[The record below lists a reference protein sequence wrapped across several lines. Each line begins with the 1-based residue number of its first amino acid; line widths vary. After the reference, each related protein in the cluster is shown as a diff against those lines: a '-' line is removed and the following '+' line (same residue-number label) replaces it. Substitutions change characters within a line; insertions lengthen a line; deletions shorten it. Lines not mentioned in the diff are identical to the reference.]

1 MKKKSPWKAI
11 AIITAI
17 VGAVVAVAS
26 YLKRK
31 SQKISEELD
40 FDNSMYFEDDSSM
53 TYDDEEDHSDTE
65 ASAMEVDDASEEAVG
80 VSESEEIDKNGE

>member
-17 VGAVVAVAS
+17 VGAVVAVVS

-40 FDNSMYFEDDSSM
+40 FDNSMYFEDDPAM
-53 TYDDEEDHSDTE
+53 PYDDEEDP
-65 ASAMEVDDASEEAVG
+65 
-80 VSESEEIDKNGE
+80 SESEDSVTDADEAPEEATGVGESGEIDKNEE